1 MPVLLQA
8 DSIPPR
14 ALHFMA
20 REHLDEIDLINRLYE
35 ILQHELLMSIIYP
48 EAVQC
53 LRKLIRATRIHFD
66 HEEQL
71 MREKHY
77 PGFITHRDKH
87 TAFMQLL
94 QDAHDHFVATRDK
107 KKLLDFMEQV
117 LKDWFIDHLRSEDFQ
132 LAKFSQRQH
141 T

>member
-20 REHLDEIDLINRLYE
+20 PEHLDEIYLINRLYE
-35 ILQHELLMSIIYP
+35 ILQHDLLLSIIYP

-53 LRKLIRATRIHFD
+53 LGKLISDARTHFD

-71 MREKHY
+71 MQDKDY
-77 PGFITHRDKH
+77 PGYQTHRDKH
-87 TAFMQLL
+87 TAFIQML
-94 QDAHDHFVATRDK
+94 QDAHNHFVATRDK
-107 KKLLDFMEQV
+107 EKLLHFMEQE
-117 LKDWFIDHLRSEDFQ
+117 LKDWFIDHLRSEDYR
-132 LAKFSQRQH
+132 LAEFSRR
-141 T
+141 